1 MTAAGVGLPGVG
13 TATVPAMGLP
23 AVHRRHVVTTSKGRR
38 IRLPDVPG
46 VSHERPWWDRGA
58 CVAGVDEVGRGAWA
72 GPVTFAAVVLPSD
85 RRMYKLRDSKV
96 LDAPRRE
103 ELAARLHGFALG
115 VGIGHASNAEIDRLG
130 MSDAMRL
137 AARRAV
143 EALPVRPDV
152 YLIDGNWNML
162 AGVDGE
168 TELIVHGDAR
178 SASVAAASIVA
189 KVTRDAMMRDACPA
203 FPEYVFSSN
212 KGYPSPP
219 HVEALDRRGPCA
231 LHRHSWAPIRAR
243 TTPRLA
249 LGLDGDQPASAGTWV
264 GDPAPGQ

>member
-1 MTAAGVGLPGVG
+1 
-13 TATVPAMGLP
+13 MGLP
-23 AVHRRHVVTTSKGRR
+23 AVHRRNVVTTSRGKR

-46 VSHERPWWDRGA
+46 ISHERAWWDRGA

-72 GPVTFAAVVLPSD
+72 GPVTFAAVVLPSE

-96 LDAPRRE
+96 LDAQRRE
-103 ELAARLHGFALG
+103 ELADRLHGFALG
-115 VGIGHASNAEIDRLG
+115 IGLGHASNAEIDQLG

-143 EALPVRPDV
+143 DALPLRPDV

-178 SASVAAASIVA
+178 SASIAAASIVA
-189 KVTRDAMMRDACPA
+189 KVTRDGLMREVCPT
-203 FPEYVFSSN
+203 FPDYVFSSN

-219 HVEALDRRGPCA
+219 HVAALDRHGPCA

-243 TTPRLA
+243 TTPQLPF
-249 LGLDGDQPASAGTWV
+249 GGDADLRPPAAPVEAPPAGGGPDREITPT
-264 GDPAPGQ
+264 GGR